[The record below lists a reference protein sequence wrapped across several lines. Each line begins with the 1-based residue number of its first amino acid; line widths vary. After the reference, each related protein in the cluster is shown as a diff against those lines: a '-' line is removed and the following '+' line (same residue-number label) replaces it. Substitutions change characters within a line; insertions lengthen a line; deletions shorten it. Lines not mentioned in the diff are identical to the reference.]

1 MRTLVTR
8 MTLIIG
14 KIGRRFLTDLRAF
27 SARFVGLILL
37 FLKNDQQYLLNIV
50 LFV

>member
-1 MRTLVTR
+1 MWTLVTT
-8 MTLIIG
+8 MTLLLG

-27 SARFVGLILL
+27 SARFAGLILL
-37 FLKNDQQYLLNIV
+37 FLKNDQPYLLIIV